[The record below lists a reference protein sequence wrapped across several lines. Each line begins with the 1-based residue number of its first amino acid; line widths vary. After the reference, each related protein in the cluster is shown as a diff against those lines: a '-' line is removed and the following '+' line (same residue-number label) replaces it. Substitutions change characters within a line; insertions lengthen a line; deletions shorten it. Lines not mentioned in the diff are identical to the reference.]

1 MKRIFSVIC
10 LIFILNVSAHGI
22 DINKLDKL
30 NSSQINTAL
39 SGKKLSGF
47 YLVQKTRYF
56 ETYFRNK
63 DYEFNHG
70 GKLSKGK
77 WKTKGNKI
85 CIRFDDE
92 FSYECSDLFSRT
104 NNGERFYYYVT
115 DNKVYAGSGIIGNAK
130 QISSNSKDVTLSCS
144 SQKGLKASIIINENS
159 NKIIFN
165 GFRVKTKIQ
174 WGTKVKFKH
183 PDPNKFNPKLSNDN
197 EVVLDRVTG
206 ELTFPLSS
214 SDFDHIFTKIFI
226 CKKSQA
232 LF

>member
-1 MKRIFSVIC
+1 MKKIF
-10 LIFILNVSAHGI
+10 LIFLFTFILNVNADAYE
-22 DINKLDKL
+22 DICGNVKDVLENKYPCDTGPRLQELLDNPFFDYLPKPHNMTYDQYRSL
-30 NSSQINTAL
+30 IKSKI
-39 SGKKLSGF
+39 KKWNDS
-47 YLVQKTRYF
+47 
-56 ETYFRNK
+56 
-63 DYEFNHG
+63 
-70 GKLSKGK
+70 
-77 WKTKGNKI
+77 
-85 CIRFDDE
+85 
-92 FSYECSDLFSRT
+92 
-104 NNGERFYYYVT
+104 
-115 DNKVYAGSGIIGNAK
+115 AK

-183 PDPNKFNPKLSNDN
+183 PDPNKFNPKLSNHN